1 LFQLDGNGVMSKS
14 DAAFV
19 AARNASS
26 PAGTPDD
33 APAKLVCTA
42 LALALLALA
51 ARIVSI
57 W

>member
-1 LFQLDGNGVMSKS
+1 MRKPE
-14 DAAFV
+14 AAFA
-19 AARNASS
+19 AARKASA
-26 PAGTPDD
+26 PAATRDD
-33 APAKLVCTA
+33 APAKLVCSA

>member
-1 LFQLDGNGVMSKS
+1 MRKS

-19 AARNASS
+19 TAISASS
-26 PAGTPDD
+26 PIGGRDD
-33 APAKLVCTA
+33 ASAKLVCAA
-42 LALALLALA
+42 LAISLLTLA

>member
-1 LFQLDGNGVMSKS
+1 MREPDVTLVT
-14 DAAFV
+14 
-19 AARNASS
+19 ARNAPS
-26 PAGTPDD
+26 PGVTLDD
-33 APAKLVCTA
+33 APAKLVCAA

>member
-1 LFQLDGNGVMSKS
+1 MRKPE
-14 DAAFV
+14 AAV
-19 AARNASS
+19 AAARKASLL
-26 PAGTPDD
+26 AGAPDD

>member
-1 LFQLDGNGVMSKS
+1 MRKS

-19 AARNASS
+19 TARKAAS
-26 PAGTPDD
+26 PAGARDD
-33 APAKLVCTA
+33 MPAKLVCIA